1 MPNDYF
7 SFKKFTIYQDKC
19 AMKVGT
25 DGVLL
30 GAWTDVSKAK
40 RILDVG
46 TGTGLIAIMLAQRTD
61 ALIDAVETDENAYKQ
76 ACSNSD
82 NCPWGRRIQIHH
94 TSFQEYTMK
103 TNYSYDLIVSNP
115 PYFINSLKN
124 PGKSKETARHTTTLD
139 YSDLLQNSSKL
150 LSDGGILSV
159 ILPYEESKL
168 FIIKAQEYGLLCN
181 KKLKII
187 PHSGKPVKRMMMQFS
202 KTSEPIHESTLIIE
216 QEKRHQYS
224 KEYINLT
231 KEYYLSF

>member
-7 SFKKFTIYQDKC
+7 SFKQFTIYQDKC

-40 RILDVG
+40 SILDVG

-61 ALIDAVETDENAYKQ
+61 ALIDAVETDENAYMQ
-76 ACSNSD
+76 ACSNSG
-82 NCPWGRRIQIHH
+82 NCPWSKRIQIQHA
-94 TSFQEYTMK
+94 SFQEYAMK

-124 PGKSKETARHTTTLD
+124 PGKSKETARHTTTLS
-139 YSDLLQNSSKL
+139 YSDLLKNVSKL

-159 ILPYEESKL
+159 ILPVEKSKL

-181 KKLKII
+181 KKVNII
-187 PHSGKPVKRMMMQFS
+187 PRSGKPAKRMMMQFS
-202 KTSEPIHESTLIIE
+202 KTSEPLYESSLIIE
-216 QEKRHQYS
+216 LGKRHQYS
-224 KEYINLT
+224 EEYISLT
-231 KEYYLSF
+231 KEYYLLF